1 MIPGS
6 VLERPETAAE
16 RLPLPIEAGTSGG
29 DPNAWCTST
38 CSTSG
43 CSNQCSGNRGH
54 SGSHACFEH

>member
-1 MIPGS
+1 M
-6 VLERPETAAE
+6 AAE
-16 RLPLPIEAGTSGG
+16 RLPLPIEAGPSGG